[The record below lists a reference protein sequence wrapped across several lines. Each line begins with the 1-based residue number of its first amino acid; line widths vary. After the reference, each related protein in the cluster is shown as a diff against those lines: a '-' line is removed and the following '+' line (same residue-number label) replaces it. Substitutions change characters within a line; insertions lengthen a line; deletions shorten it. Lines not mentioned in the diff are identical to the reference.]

1 MKTTNT
7 KFDNKTELHQEWLG
21 KLRDFFAEYRY
32 IPTYEYMGLH
42 FGIGAK
48 SRVSKL
54 VKLLKAEGFLED
66 GPDKNLMPGTRFF
79 ERNLSHTSVQAGVM
93 TPAFAEGVDLVK
105 IDDILVRKPSITELI
120 PVKGDSM
127 IEKGIFDGDTVIV
140 EKRPLANI
148 GDIVVAIIENK
159 FTIKTLGKE
168 KGQFVLIPAN
178 PDFETIRPKE
188 PFYIFGVV
196 TGLFRKF

>member
-1 MKTTNT
+1 MENNKTR
-7 KFDNKTELHQEWLG
+7 FEDKTELHKEWLG
-21 KLRDFFAEYRY
+21 KLRDFYAEYRY
-32 IPTYEYMGLH
+32 IPTYDYMGRS

-48 SRVSKL
+48 SRVAKL
-54 VKLLKAEGFLED
+54 IRLLKSEGFLED
-66 GPDKNLMPGTRFF
+66 GPDNNLMPGNRFF
-79 ERNLSHTSVQAGVM
+79 ERPMSLTTVQAGAM
-93 TPAFAEGVDLVK
+93 TPSFAEGVDLVK

-168 KGQFVLIPAN
+168 KEQFVLIPAN

-196 TGLFRKF
+196 TGVFRKL